1 MTLPA
6 FNEARVFYRAAFE
19 RFEDA
24 EFLYQSNR
32 NTASV
37 YLAGYGVECI
47 LKSVILAS
55 IASQSDRAN
64 QVGEFRGARAHS
76 YEWLKQRYSE
86 LGGSLPGSL
95 RRPFSRVNSWATDIR
110 YMAGAVKSKD
120 AKSFLDA
127 ALEIIKWA
135 DGRL

>member
-1 MTLPA
+1 MALPG
-6 FNEARVFYRAAFE
+6 FSEARPFYRAAFE

-24 EFLYQSNR
+24 EFLYQVNR

-47 LKSVILAS
+47 LKAAILS
-55 IASQSDRAN
+55 MIASQRERVE
-64 QVGEFRGARAHS
+64 QIGEFRGARAHS
-76 YEWLKQRYSE
+76 YEWLKQRYAE
-86 LGGSLPGSL
+86 LGGNFPANL

-110 YMAGAVKSKD
+110 YMAGSVKSKD

>member
-1 MTLPA
+1 MALPK
-6 FNEARVFYRAAFE
+6 FSEARPFYRAALE

-24 EFLYQSNR
+24 EFLYQVSR

-47 LKSVILAS
+47 LKAAILSS
-55 IASQSDRAN
+55 IASRRERMEQI
-64 QVGEFRGARAHS
+64 GEFRGARAHS
-76 YEWLKQRYSE
+76 YEWLKQRYAE
-86 LGGSLPGSL
+86 LGGSFPANL

-110 YMAGAVKSKD
+110 YMAGSVKSKD

-127 ALEIIKWA
+127 ALAIIQWA